1 MGDMNLNEM
10 SIEERTKRIW
20 KQLNRYGI
28 YTKEEALEAYKKEEQ
43 LDITPMVAPIDWD
56 EIRRI
61 KQEMLDENK
70 DVI

>member
-1 MGDMNLNEM
+1 MNLNEM
-10 SIEERTKRIW
+10 SLEERNKRIW

-28 YTKEEALEAYKKEEQ
+28 YTKEEALEAYKKEER

-56 EIRRI
+56 EVNKI
-61 KQEMLDENK
+61 KEELKMN